1 MAKRIIIAEAHADAP
16 KPLRGVPDGSGYR
29 DMARSESSAQELGR
43 PADGKPTAG
52 VGRDRSSGEAGND
65 RGAKGLDTENASKGI
80 GVKSL
85 RKRHL
90 TEREIREIG
99 AKRHLTKYP
108 DIALMTE
115 RLARKA
121 AAEPKFRFYRLFWWI
136 THEQTLRCAWER
148 VRANGGAPGVDG
160 VTFQMIERSEG
171 GVDGFLAE
179 LQNEL
184 RENAYRASPLRRK
197 YIEKANGKMRP
208 LGIPTVKDRV
218 VQCAVKIIIEPI
230 FEADFHDCSFGFR
243 PNRSAQDAVAR
254 IAENVKKGDALVY
267 DADLSS
273 YFDTIP
279 HDKLMAAVQMRISD
293 GRVLGLIRHWL
304 KVCVQEPNGVR
315 ISPKGRGTPQGGVI
329 SPLLANIYLHWFE
342 TIVSLTAKAC
352 GQVMSI
358 VRYADD
364 FVILARKWADGF
376 LQKVEGILEGRM
388 GLTVNREKTKMLDF
402 REPHTTLTF
411 LGYDFRMVRD
421 RLFGTGKRYLKR
433 YLTFGPSKKSMKGI
447 REKIHAITHARNGLL
462 TVEKVVGRLN
472 KLTKGWGAFYSV
484 GYPSKAFHAVN
495 GYALRRMARF
505 LNRKSQRRYRLKFA
519 DTYYGELNHYGM
531 YWLKWGDVGA
541 MSADGVIDRK
551 KNRYNYQQQLVKAK
565 KGTPRNDKR
574 NSSGKAG
581 CGKSARPV

>member
-65 RGAKGLDTENASKGI
+65 RGAKGLDTENVSKGI

-171 GVDGFLAE
+171 GVDGFLAG
-179 LQNEL
+179 LQKEL

-364 FVILARKWADGF
+364 FVILARSWVDGF
-376 LQKVEGILEGRM
+376 LQRVEGILEGRM
-388 GLTVNREKTKMLDF
+388 GLTVNREKTKVLDF

-421 RLFGTGKRYLKR
+421 RLFGTGKR

-531 YWLKWGDVGA
+531 YWLKWGDV
-541 MSADGVIDRK
+541 R
-551 KNRYNYQQQLVKAK
+551 RR
-565 KGTPRNDKR
+565 RN
-574 NSSGKAG
+574 
-581 CGKSARPV
+581 

>member
-16 KPLRGVPDGSGYR
+16 KPLRGAPDGSGYR

-65 RGAKGLDTENASKGI
+65 RGAKGLDTENVSKGI

-329 SPLLANIYLHWFE
+329 SPLLANIHLHWFE

-388 GLTVNREKTKMLDF
+388 GLTVNREKTKVLDF

-421 RLFGTGKRYLKR
+421 RLFGTGKR

-531 YWLKWGDVGA
+531 YWLKWGDV
-541 MSADGVIDRK
+541 R
-551 KNRYNYQQQLVKAK
+551 RR
-565 KGTPRNDKR
+565 RN
-574 NSSGKAG
+574 
-581 CGKSARPV
+581 

>member
-16 KPLRGVPDGSGYR
+16 KPLRGAPDGSGYR

-65 RGAKGLDTENASKGI
+65 RGAKGLDTENVSKGI

-171 GVDGFLAE
+171 GVDGFLAG
-179 LQNEL
+179 LQKEL

-218 VQCAVKIIIEPI
+218 VQCAVKTIIEPI
-230 FEADFHDCSFGFR
+230 FEEDFHDCSFGFR

-254 IAENVKKGDALVY
+254 IAENVKKGKALVY

-376 LQKVEGILEGRM
+376 LQRVEGILEGRM
-388 GLTVNREKTKMLDF
+388 GLTVNREKTKVLDF

-421 RLFGTGKRYLKR
+421 RLFGTGKR

-531 YWLKWGDVGA
+531 YWLKWADV
-541 MSADGVIDRK
+541 R
-551 KNRYNYQQQLVKAK
+551 R
-565 KGTPRNDKR
+565 
-574 NSSGKAG
+574 
-581 CGKSARPV
+581 RPY

>member
-16 KPLRGVPDGSGYR
+16 KPLRGAPDGSGYR

-171 GVDGFLAE
+171 GVDGFLAG
-179 LQNEL
+179 LQKEL

-388 GLTVNREKTKMLDF
+388 GLTVNREKTKVLDF

-421 RLFGTGKRYLKR
+421 RLFGTGKRYL
-433 YLTFGPSKKSMKGI
+433 TFGPSKKSMKRV

-531 YWLKWGDVGA
+531 YWLKWADV
-541 MSADGVIDRK
+541 R
-551 KNRYNYQQQLVKAK
+551 R
-565 KGTPRNDKR
+565 
-574 NSSGKAG
+574 
-581 CGKSARPV
+581 RPY

>member
-16 KPLRGVPDGSGYR
+16 KPLRGAPDGSGYR

-65 RGAKGLDTENASKGI
+65 RGAKGLDTENVSKGI

-160 VTFQMIERSEG
+160 VTFQTIERSEG
-171 GVDGFLAE
+171 GVDGFLAG
-179 LQNEL
+179 LQKEL

-218 VQCAVKIIIEPI
+218 VQCAVKTVIEPI
-230 FEADFHDCSFGFR
+230 FEEDFHDCSFGFR

-254 IAENVKKGDALVY
+254 IAENVKKGKALAY

-364 FVILARKWADGF
+364 FVILARSWVDGF
-376 LQKVEGILEGRM
+376 LQRVEGILEGRM
-388 GLTVNREKTKMLDF
+388 GLTVNREKTKVLDF

-421 RLFGTGKRYLKR
+421 RLFGTGKR

-531 YWLKWGDVGA
+531 YWLKWADV
-541 MSADGVIDRK
+541 R
-551 KNRYNYQQQLVKAK
+551 R
-565 KGTPRNDKR
+565 
-574 NSSGKAG
+574 
-581 CGKSARPV
+581 RPY

>member
-16 KPLRGVPDGSGYR
+16 KPLRGAPDGSGYR

-65 RGAKGLDTENASKGI
+65 RGAKGLDTENVSKGI

-171 GVDGFLAE
+171 GVDGFLAG
-179 LQNEL
+179 LQKEL

-388 GLTVNREKTKMLDF
+388 GLTVNREKTKVLDF

-421 RLFGTGKRYLKR
+421 RLFGTGKR

-531 YWLKWGDVGA
+531 YWLKWGDV
-541 MSADGVIDRK
+541 R
-551 KNRYNYQQQLVKAK
+551 RR
-565 KGTPRNDKR
+565 RN
-574 NSSGKAG
+574 
-581 CGKSARPV
+581 

>member
-16 KPLRGVPDGSGYR
+16 KPLRGAPDGSGYR

-65 RGAKGLDTENASKGI
+65 RGAKGLDTENVSKGI

-171 GVDGFLAE
+171 GVDGFLAG
-179 LQNEL
+179 LQKEL

-218 VQCAVKIIIEPI
+218 VQCAVKTVIEPI
-230 FEADFHDCSFGFR
+230 FEEDFHDCSFGFR

-254 IAENVKKGDALVY
+254 IAENVKKGKALAY

-364 FVILARKWADGF
+364 FVILARSWADGF
-376 LQKVEGILEGRM
+376 LQRVEGILEGRM
-388 GLTVNREKTKMLDF
+388 GLTVNREKTKVLDF

-421 RLFGTGKRYLKR
+421 RLFGTGKR

-531 YWLKWGDVGA
+531 YWLKWADVRRHAYPGF
-541 MSADGVIDRK
+541 
-551 KNRYNYQQQLVKAK
+551 
-565 KGTPRNDKR
+565 
-574 NSSGKAG
+574 
-581 CGKSARPV
+581 

>member
-16 KPLRGVPDGSGYR
+16 KPLRGAPDGSGYR
-29 DMARSESSAQELGR
+29 DMARSESSVQELGR

-65 RGAKGLDTENASKGI
+65 RGAKGLDTENVSKGI

-90 TEREIREIG
+90 TEREIWEIG

-160 VTFQMIERSEG
+160 VTFQMIERGEG
-171 GVDGFLAE
+171 GVDGFLAG
-179 LQNEL
+179 LQKEL

-230 FEADFHDCSFGFR
+230 FETDFHDCSFGFR

-254 IAENVKKGDALVY
+254 IAENVKKGGALVY

-364 FVILARKWADGF
+364 FVILARSWADGF
-376 LQKVEGILEGRM
+376 LQRVEGILEGRM
-388 GLTVNREKTKMLDF
+388 GLTVNREKTKVLDF

-421 RLFGTGKRYLKR
+421 RLFGTGKRYL
-433 YLTFGPSKKSMKGI
+433 TFGPSKKSMKRV

-531 YWLKWGDVGA
+531 YWLKWADV
-541 MSADGVIDRK
+541 R
-551 KNRYNYQQQLVKAK
+551 R
-565 KGTPRNDKR
+565 
-574 NSSGKAG
+574 
-581 CGKSARPV
+581 RPY

>member
-160 VTFQMIERSEG
+160 VTFQMIERGEG
-171 GVDGFLAE
+171 GVDGFLAG
-179 LQNEL
+179 LQKEL

-421 RLFGTGKRYLKR
+421 RLFGTGKRYL
-433 YLTFGPSKKSMKGI
+433 TFGPSKKSMKGI

-531 YWLKWGDVGA
+531 YWLKWGDV
-541 MSADGVIDRK
+541 R
-551 KNRYNYQQQLVKAK
+551 RR
-565 KGTPRNDKR
+565 RN
-574 NSSGKAG
+574 
-581 CGKSARPV
+581 

>member
-16 KPLRGVPDGSGYR
+16 KPLRGAPDGSGYR

-65 RGAKGLDTENASKGI
+65 RGAKGLDTENVSKGI

-171 GVDGFLAE
+171 GVDGFLAG
-179 LQNEL
+179 LQKEL

-218 VQCAVKIIIEPI
+218 VQCAVKTVIEPI
-230 FEADFHDCSFGFR
+230 FEEDFHDCSFGFR

-254 IAENVKKGDALVY
+254 IAENVKKGKALAY

-315 ISPKGRGTPQGGVI
+315 ISPNGRGTPQGGVI

-364 FVILARKWADGF
+364 FVILARSWADGF
-376 LQKVEGILEGRM
+376 LQRVEGILEGRM
-388 GLTVNREKTKMLDF
+388 GLTVNREKTKVLDF

-421 RLFGTGKRYLKR
+421 RLFGTGKRYL
-433 YLTFGPSKKSMKGI
+433 TFGPSKKSMKRV

-531 YWLKWGDVGA
+531 YWLKWADV
-541 MSADGVIDRK
+541 R
-551 KNRYNYQQQLVKAK
+551 R
-565 KGTPRNDKR
+565 
-574 NSSGKAG
+574 
-581 CGKSARPV
+581 RPY

>member
-16 KPLRGVPDGSGYR
+16 KPLRGAPDGSGYR

-65 RGAKGLDTENASKGI
+65 RGAKGLDTENVSKGI

-171 GVDGFLAE
+171 GVDGFLAG
-179 LQNEL
+179 LQKEL

-230 FEADFHDCSFGFR
+230 FEEDFHDCSFGFR
-243 PNRSAQDAVAR
+243 PNRSAQDAVER
-254 IAENVKKGDALVY
+254 IAENVKKGKALAY

-364 FVILARKWADGF
+364 FVILARSWADGF
-376 LQKVEGILEGRM
+376 LQRVEGILEGRM
-388 GLTVNREKTKMLDF
+388 GLTVNREKTKVLDF

-421 RLFGTGKRYLKR
+421 RLFGTGKR

-531 YWLKWGDVGA
+531 YWLKWAEGA
-541 MSADGVIDRK
+541 ILIR
-551 KNRYNYQQQLVKAK
+551 
-565 KGTPRNDKR
+565 
-574 NSSGKAG
+574 
-581 CGKSARPV
+581 

>member
-16 KPLRGVPDGSGYR
+16 KPLRGAPDGSGYR

-65 RGAKGLDTENASKGI
+65 RGAKGLDTENVSKGI

-171 GVDGFLAE
+171 GVDGFLAG
-179 LQNEL
+179 LQKEL

-218 VQCAVKIIIEPI
+218 VQCAVKTVIEPI
-230 FEADFHDCSFGFR
+230 FEEDFHDCSFGFR

-254 IAENVKKGDALVY
+254 IAENVKKGKALAY

-364 FVILARKWADGF
+364 FVILARSWVDGF
-376 LQKVEGILEGRM
+376 LQRVEGILEGRM
-388 GLTVNREKTKMLDF
+388 GLTVNREKTKVLDF

-421 RLFGTGKRYLKR
+421 RLFGTGKR

-531 YWLKWGDVGA
+531 YWLKWADV
-541 MSADGVIDRK
+541 R
-551 KNRYNYQQQLVKAK
+551 R
-565 KGTPRNDKR
+565 
-574 NSSGKAG
+574 
-581 CGKSARPV
+581 RPC

>member
-16 KPLRGVPDGSGYR
+16 KPLRGAPDGSGYR

-65 RGAKGLDTENASKGI
+65 RGAKGLDTENVSKGI

-171 GVDGFLAE
+171 GVDGFLAG
-179 LQNEL
+179 LQKEL

-218 VQCAVKIIIEPI
+218 VQCAVKTVIEPI
-230 FEADFHDCSFGFR
+230 FEEDFHDCSFGFR

-254 IAENVKKGDALVY
+254 IAENVKKGKALVY

-364 FVILARKWADGF
+364 FVILARSWVDGF
-376 LQKVEGILEGRM
+376 LQRVEGILEGRM
-388 GLTVNREKTKMLDF
+388 GLTVNREKTKVLDF

-421 RLFGTGKRYLKR
+421 RLFGTGKR

-484 GYPSKAFHAVN
+484 GYPSRAFHAVN

-531 YWLKWGDVGA
+531 YWLKWADV
-541 MSADGVIDRK
+541 R
-551 KNRYNYQQQLVKAK
+551 R
-565 KGTPRNDKR
+565 
-574 NSSGKAG
+574 
-581 CGKSARPV
+581 RPY

>member
-65 RGAKGLDTENASKGI
+65 RGAKGLDTENVSKGI

-171 GVDGFLAE
+171 GVDGFLAG
-179 LQNEL
+179 LQKEL

-218 VQCAVKIIIEPI
+218 VQCAVKTVIEPI
-230 FEADFHDCSFGFR
+230 FEEDFHDCSFGFR

-254 IAENVKKGDALVY
+254 IAENVKKGKALAY

-364 FVILARKWADGF
+364 FVILARSWVDGF
-376 LQKVEGILEGRM
+376 LQRVEGILEGRM
-388 GLTVNREKTKMLDF
+388 GLTVNREKTKVLDF

-421 RLFGTGKRYLKR
+421 RLFGTGKRYL
-433 YLTFGPSKKSMKGI
+433 TFGPSKKSMKRV

-531 YWLKWGDVGA
+531 YWLKWADV
-541 MSADGVIDRK
+541 R
-551 KNRYNYQQQLVKAK
+551 R
-565 KGTPRNDKR
+565 
-574 NSSGKAG
+574 
-581 CGKSARPV
+581 RPY

>member
-16 KPLRGVPDGSGYR
+16 KPLRGAPDGSGYR

-52 VGRDRSSGEAGND
+52 VGRDRSSGEVGND
-65 RGAKGLDTENASKGI
+65 RGAKGLDTENVSKGI

-171 GVDGFLAE
+171 GVDGFLAG
-179 LQNEL
+179 LQKEL

-218 VQCAVKIIIEPI
+218 VQCAVKTVIEPI
-230 FEADFHDCSFGFR
+230 FEEDFHDCSFGFR

-254 IAENVKKGDALVY
+254 IAENVKKGKALAY

-279 HDKLMAAVQMRISD
+279 HDKLMAAVQMRMSD

-364 FVILARKWADGF
+364 FVILARSWVDGF
-376 LQKVEGILEGRM
+376 LQRVEGILEGRM
-388 GLTVNREKTKMLDF
+388 GLTVNRGKTKVLDF

-421 RLFGTGKRYLKR
+421 RLFGTGKR

-531 YWLKWGDVGA
+531 YWLKWADV
-541 MSADGVIDRK
+541 R
-551 KNRYNYQQQLVKAK
+551 R
-565 KGTPRNDKR
+565 
-574 NSSGKAG
+574 
-581 CGKSARPV
+581 RPY

>member
-16 KPLRGVPDGSGYR
+16 KPLRGAPDGSGYR

-65 RGAKGLDTENASKGI
+65 RGAKGLDTENVSKGI

-171 GVDGFLAE
+171 GVDGFLAG
-179 LQNEL
+179 LQKEL

-230 FEADFHDCSFGFR
+230 FEEDFHDCSFGFR

-254 IAENVKKGDALVY
+254 IAENVKKGKALVY

-364 FVILARKWADGF
+364 FVILARSWVDGF
-376 LQKVEGILEGRM
+376 LQRVEGILEGRM
-388 GLTVNREKTKMLDF
+388 GLTVNRGKTKVLDF

-421 RLFGTGKRYLKR
+421 RLFGTGKRYL
-433 YLTFGPSKKSMKGI
+433 TFGPSKKSMKRV

-531 YWLKWGDVGA
+531 YWLKWADV
-541 MSADGVIDRK
+541 R
-551 KNRYNYQQQLVKAK
+551 R
-565 KGTPRNDKR
+565 
-574 NSSGKAG
+574 
-581 CGKSARPV
+581 RPY

>member
-65 RGAKGLDTENASKGI
+65 RGAKGLDTENVSKGI

-171 GVDGFLAE
+171 GVDGFLAG
-179 LQNEL
+179 LQKEL

-243 PNRSAQDAVAR
+243 PNRSAQDAEAR

-388 GLTVNREKTKMLDF
+388 GLTVNREKTKVLDF

-421 RLFGTGKRYLKR
+421 RLFGTGKRYL
-433 YLTFGPSKKSMKGI
+433 TFGPSKKSMKRV

-531 YWLKWGDVGA
+531 YWLKWADV
-541 MSADGVIDRK
+541 R
-551 KNRYNYQQQLVKAK
+551 R
-565 KGTPRNDKR
+565 
-574 NSSGKAG
+574 
-581 CGKSARPV
+581 RPWSLPIF

>member
-16 KPLRGVPDGSGYR
+16 KPLRGAPDGSGYR

-329 SPLLANIYLHWFE
+329 SPLLANIHLHWFE

-421 RLFGTGKRYLKR
+421 RLFGTGKR

-531 YWLKWGDVGA
+531 YWLKWGDV
-541 MSADGVIDRK
+541 R
-551 KNRYNYQQQLVKAK
+551 RR
-565 KGTPRNDKR
+565 RN
-574 NSSGKAG
+574 
-581 CGKSARPV
+581 

>member
-16 KPLRGVPDGSGYR
+16 KPLRGAPDGSGYR

-65 RGAKGLDTENASKGI
+65 RGAKGLDTENVSKGI

-171 GVDGFLAE
+171 GVDGFLAG
-179 LQNEL
+179 LQKEL

-218 VQCAVKIIIEPI
+218 VQCAVKTVIEPT
-230 FEADFHDCSFGFR
+230 FEEDFHDCSFGFR

-254 IAENVKKGDALVY
+254 IAENVKKGKALAY

-364 FVILARKWADGF
+364 FVILARSWADGF
-376 LQKVEGILEGRM
+376 LQRVEGILEGRM
-388 GLTVNREKTKMLDF
+388 GLTVNREKTKVLDF

-421 RLFGTGKRYLKR
+421 RLFGTGKR

-531 YWLKWGDVGA
+531 YWLKWADV
-541 MSADGVIDRK
+541 R
-551 KNRYNYQQQLVKAK
+551 R
-565 KGTPRNDKR
+565 
-574 NSSGKAG
+574 
-581 CGKSARPV
+581 RPY

>member
-160 VTFQMIERSEG
+160 VTFQMIERGEG
-171 GVDGFLAE
+171 GVDGFLAG
-179 LQNEL
+179 LQKEL

-329 SPLLANIYLHWFE
+329 SPLLANIHLHWFE

-421 RLFGTGKRYLKR
+421 RLFGTGKR

-531 YWLKWGDVGA
+531 YWLKWGDV
-541 MSADGVIDRK
+541 R
-551 KNRYNYQQQLVKAK
+551 RR
-565 KGTPRNDKR
+565 RN
-574 NSSGKAG
+574 
-581 CGKSARPV
+581 

>member
-16 KPLRGVPDGSGYR
+16 KPLRGAPDGSGYR

-218 VQCAVKIIIEPI
+218 VQCAVKTVIEPI
-230 FEADFHDCSFGFR
+230 FEEDFHDCSFGFR

-254 IAENVKKGDALVY
+254 IAENVKKGKALAY

-364 FVILARKWADGF
+364 VVILARSWADGF
-376 LQKVEGILEGRM
+376 LQRVEGILEGRM
-388 GLTVNREKTKMLDF
+388 GLTVNREKTKVLDF

-421 RLFGTGKRYLKR
+421 RLFGTGKR

-531 YWLKWGDVGA
+531 YWLKWGDV
-541 MSADGVIDRK
+541 R
-551 KNRYNYQQQLVKAK
+551 RR
-565 KGTPRNDKR
+565 RN
-574 NSSGKAG
+574 
-581 CGKSARPV
+581 

>member
-65 RGAKGLDTENASKGI
+65 RGAKGLDTENVSKGI

-171 GVDGFLAE
+171 GVDGFLAG
-179 LQNEL
+179 LQKEL

-218 VQCAVKIIIEPI
+218 VQCAVKTVVEPI
-230 FEADFHDCSFGFR
+230 FEEDFHDCSFGFR

-254 IAENVKKGDALVY
+254 IAENVKKGKALAY

-364 FVILARKWADGF
+364 FVILARSWADGF
-376 LQKVEGILEGRM
+376 LQRVEGILEGRM
-388 GLTVNREKTKMLDF
+388 GLTVNREKTKVLDF

-421 RLFGTGKRYLKR
+421 RLFGTGKR

-531 YWLKWGDVGA
+531 YWLKWADVRRHAYPGF
-541 MSADGVIDRK
+541 
-551 KNRYNYQQQLVKAK
+551 
-565 KGTPRNDKR
+565 
-574 NSSGKAG
+574 
-581 CGKSARPV
+581 

>member
-16 KPLRGVPDGSGYR
+16 KPLRGAPDGSGYR

-65 RGAKGLDTENASKGI
+65 RGAKGLDTENVSKGI

-171 GVDGFLAE
+171 GVDGFLAG
-179 LQNEL
+179 LQKEL

-218 VQCAVKIIIEPI
+218 VQCAVKTVIEPI
-230 FEADFHDCSFGFR
+230 FEEDFHDCSFGFR
-243 PNRSAQDAVAR
+243 PDRSAQDAVAR
-254 IAENVKKGDALVY
+254 IAENVKKGKALAY

-315 ISPKGRGTPQGGVI
+315 TSPKGRGTPQGGVI

-364 FVILARKWADGF
+364 FVILARSWADGF
-376 LQKVEGILEGRM
+376 LQRVEGILEGRM
-388 GLTVNREKTKMLDF
+388 GLTVNREKTKVLDF

-421 RLFGTGKRYLKR
+421 RLFGTGKR

-531 YWLKWGDVGA
+531 YWLKWADV
-541 MSADGVIDRK
+541 R
-551 KNRYNYQQQLVKAK
+551 R
-565 KGTPRNDKR
+565 
-574 NSSGKAG
+574 
-581 CGKSARPV
+581 RPY

>member
-90 TEREIREIG
+90 TEREIWEIG

-160 VTFQMIERSEG
+160 VTFQMIERGEG
-171 GVDGFLAE
+171 GVDGFLAG
-179 LQNEL
+179 LQKEL
-184 RENAYRASPLRRK
+184 RENTYRASPLRRK

-230 FEADFHDCSFGFR
+230 FEVDFHDCSFGFR

-254 IAENVKKGDALVY
+254 IAENVKKGKALVY

-279 HDKLMAAVQMRISD
+279 HDKLMAAVQVRISD

-315 ISPKGRGTPQGGVI
+315 ISPKGKGTPQGGVI

-352 GQVMSI
+352 GQVMLI

-364 FVILARKWADGF
+364 FVILARKWVDGF

-388 GLTVNREKTKMLDF
+388 GLTVNREKTKVLDF

-421 RLFGTGKRYLKR
+421 RLFGTGKR

-531 YWLKWGDVGA
+531 YWLKWADVRG
-541 MSADGVIDRK
+541 R
-551 KNRYNYQQQLVKAK
+551 
-565 KGTPRNDKR
+565 RN
-574 NSSGKAG
+574 
-581 CGKSARPV
+581 

>member
-16 KPLRGVPDGSGYR
+16 KPLRGAPDGSGYR

-65 RGAKGLDTENASKGI
+65 RGAKGLDTENVSKGI

-171 GVDGFLAE
+171 GVDGFLAG
-179 LQNEL
+179 LQKEL

-230 FEADFHDCSFGFR
+230 FEEDFHDCSFGFR

-254 IAENVKKGDALVY
+254 IAENVKKGKALVY

-388 GLTVNREKTKMLDF
+388 GLTVNREKTKVLDF

-421 RLFGTGKRYLKR
+421 RLFGTGKR

-531 YWLKWGDVGA
+531 YWLKWADV
-541 MSADGVIDRK
+541 R
-551 KNRYNYQQQLVKAK
+551 R
-565 KGTPRNDKR
+565 
-574 NSSGKAG
+574 
-581 CGKSARPV
+581 RPY

>member
-16 KPLRGVPDGSGYR
+16 KPLRGAPDGSGYR

-65 RGAKGLDTENASKGI
+65 RGAKGLDTENVSKGI

-171 GVDGFLAE
+171 GVDGFLAG
-179 LQNEL
+179 LQKEL

-218 VQCAVKIIIEPI
+218 VQCAVKTVIEPI
-230 FEADFHDCSFGFR
+230 FEEDFHDCSFGFR

-254 IAENVKKGDALVY
+254 IAENVKKGKALAY

-364 FVILARKWADGF
+364 FVILARSWADGF
-376 LQKVEGILEGRM
+376 LQRVEGILEGRM
-388 GLTVNREKTKMLDF
+388 GLTVNREKTKVLDF

-421 RLFGTGKRYLKR
+421 RIFGTGKRYLT
-433 YLTFGPSKKSMKGI
+433 YGPSKKSMKRV

-531 YWLKWGDVGA
+531 YWLKWADVRG
-541 MSADGVIDRK
+541 R
-551 KNRYNYQQQLVKAK
+551 
-565 KGTPRNDKR
+565 RN
-574 NSSGKAG
+574 
-581 CGKSARPV
+581 

>member
-65 RGAKGLDTENASKGI
+65 RGAKGLDTENVSKGV

-171 GVDGFLAE
+171 GVDGFLAG
-179 LQNEL
+179 LQKEL

-421 RLFGTGKRYLKR
+421 RLFGTGKRYL
-433 YLTFGPSKKSMKGI
+433 TFGPSKKSMKGI

-531 YWLKWGDVGA
+531 YWLKWGDV
-541 MSADGVIDRK
+541 R
-551 KNRYNYQQQLVKAK
+551 RR
-565 KGTPRNDKR
+565 RN
-574 NSSGKAG
+574 
-581 CGKSARPV
+581 

>member
-16 KPLRGVPDGSGYR
+16 KPLRGAPDGSGYR

-65 RGAKGLDTENASKGI
+65 RGAKGLDTENVSKGI

-171 GVDGFLAE
+171 GVDGFLAG
-179 LQNEL
+179 LQKEL

-208 LGIPTVKDRV
+208 LGIPTVKDKV

-230 FEADFHDCSFGFR
+230 FEEDFHDCSFGFR

-254 IAENVKKGDALVY
+254 IAENVKKGKALVY

-364 FVILARKWADGF
+364 FVILARSWVDGF
-376 LQKVEGILEGRM
+376 LQRVEGILEGRM
-388 GLTVNREKTKMLDF
+388 GLTVNRGKTKVLDF

-421 RLFGTGKRYLKR
+421 RLFGTGKR

-531 YWLKWGDVGA
+531 YWLKWADV
-541 MSADGVIDRK
+541 R
-551 KNRYNYQQQLVKAK
+551 R
-565 KGTPRNDKR
+565 
-574 NSSGKAG
+574 
-581 CGKSARPV
+581 RPY

>member
-16 KPLRGVPDGSGYR
+16 KPLRGAPDGSGYR

-65 RGAKGLDTENASKGI
+65 RGAKGLDTENVSKGI

-171 GVDGFLAE
+171 GVDGFLAG
-179 LQNEL
+179 LQKEL

-218 VQCAVKIIIEPI
+218 VQCAVKTVIEPI
-230 FEADFHDCSFGFR
+230 FEEDFHDCSFGFR

-254 IAENVKKGDALVY
+254 IAENVKKGKALVY

-364 FVILARKWADGF
+364 FVILARSWADGF
-376 LQKVEGILEGRM
+376 LQRVEGILEGRM
-388 GLTVNREKTKMLDF
+388 GLTVNREKTKVLDF

-421 RLFGTGKRYLKR
+421 RLFGTGKR

-531 YWLKWGDVGA
+531 YWLKWADV
-541 MSADGVIDRK
+541 R
-551 KNRYNYQQQLVKAK
+551 R
-565 KGTPRNDKR
+565 
-574 NSSGKAG
+574 
-581 CGKSARPV
+581 RPC

>member
-16 KPLRGVPDGSGYR
+16 KPLRGAPDGSGYR

-65 RGAKGLDTENASKGI
+65 RGAKGLDTENVSKGI

-171 GVDGFLAE
+171 GVDGFLAG
-179 LQNEL
+179 LQKEL

-230 FEADFHDCSFGFR
+230 FEEDFHDCSFGFR

-254 IAENVKKGDALVY
+254 IAENVKKGKALVY

-329 SPLLANIYLHWFE
+329 SPLLATIYLHWFE

-364 FVILARKWADGF
+364 FVILARSWADGF
-376 LQKVEGILEGRM
+376 LQRVEGILEGRM
-388 GLTVNREKTKMLDF
+388 GLTVNREKTKVLDF

-421 RLFGTGKRYLKR
+421 RLFGTGKR

-531 YWLKWGDVGA
+531 YWLKWADV
-541 MSADGVIDRK
+541 R
-551 KNRYNYQQQLVKAK
+551 R
-565 KGTPRNDKR
+565 
-574 NSSGKAG
+574 
-581 CGKSARPV
+581 RPY

>member
-16 KPLRGVPDGSGYR
+16 KPLRGAPDGSGYR

-65 RGAKGLDTENASKGI
+65 RGAKGLDTENVSKGI

-121 AAEPKFRFYRLFWWI
+121 AAESKFRFYRLFWWI

-171 GVDGFLAE
+171 GVDGFLAG
-179 LQNEL
+179 LQKEL

-218 VQCAVKIIIEPI
+218 VQCAVKTVIEPI
-230 FEADFHDCSFGFR
+230 FEEDFHDCSFGFR

-254 IAENVKKGDALVY
+254 IAENVKKGKALAY

-364 FVILARKWADGF
+364 FVILARSWADGF
-376 LQKVEGILEGRM
+376 LQRVEGILEGRM
-388 GLTVNREKTKMLDF
+388 GLTVNREKTKVLDF

-421 RLFGTGKRYLKR
+421 RLFGTGKRYL
-433 YLTFGPSKKSMKGI
+433 TFGPSKKSMKRV

-531 YWLKWGDVGA
+531 YWLKWADV
-541 MSADGVIDRK
+541 R
-551 KNRYNYQQQLVKAK
+551 R
-565 KGTPRNDKR
+565 
-574 NSSGKAG
+574 
-581 CGKSARPV
+581 RPY

>member
-16 KPLRGVPDGSGYR
+16 KPLRGAPDGSGYR

-65 RGAKGLDTENASKGI
+65 RGAKGLDTENVSKGI

-171 GVDGFLAE
+171 GVDGFLAG
-179 LQNEL
+179 LQKEL

-218 VQCAVKIIIEPI
+218 VQCAVKTVIEPI
-230 FEADFHDCSFGFR
+230 FEEDFHDCSFGFR

-254 IAENVKKGDALVY
+254 IAENVKKGKALAY

-364 FVILARKWADGF
+364 FVILARSWADGF
-376 LQKVEGILEGRM
+376 LQRVEGILEGRM
-388 GLTVNREKTKMLDF
+388 GLTVNREKTKVLDF

-421 RLFGTGKRYLKR
+421 RLFGTGKR

-531 YWLKWGDVGA
+531 YWLKWADVRG
-541 MSADGVIDRK
+541 R
-551 KNRYNYQQQLVKAK
+551 
-565 KGTPRNDKR
+565 RN
-574 NSSGKAG
+574 
-581 CGKSARPV
+581 

>member
-16 KPLRGVPDGSGYR
+16 KPLRGAPDGSGYR

-65 RGAKGLDTENASKGI
+65 RGAKGLDTENVSKGI

-171 GVDGFLAE
+171 GVDGFLAG
-179 LQNEL
+179 LQKEL

-254 IAENVKKGDALVY
+254 IAENVKKGKALAY

-364 FVILARKWADGF
+364 FVILARSWADGF
-376 LQKVEGILEGRM
+376 LQRVEGILEGRM
-388 GLTVNREKTKMLDF
+388 GLTVNREKTKVLDF

-421 RLFGTGKRYLKR
+421 RLFGTGKR

-531 YWLKWGDVGA
+531 YWLKWADV
-541 MSADGVIDRK
+541 R
-551 KNRYNYQQQLVKAK
+551 R
-565 KGTPRNDKR
+565 
-574 NSSGKAG
+574 
-581 CGKSARPV
+581 RPY

>member
-279 HDKLMAAVQMRISD
+279 NDKLMAAVQMRISD

-421 RLFGTGKRYLKR
+421 RLFGTGKRYL
-433 YLTFGPSKKSMKGI
+433 TFGPSKKSMKGI

-531 YWLKWGDVGA
+531 YWLKWGDV
-541 MSADGVIDRK
+541 R
-551 KNRYNYQQQLVKAK
+551 RR
-565 KGTPRNDKR
+565 RN
-574 NSSGKAG
+574 
-581 CGKSARPV
+581 